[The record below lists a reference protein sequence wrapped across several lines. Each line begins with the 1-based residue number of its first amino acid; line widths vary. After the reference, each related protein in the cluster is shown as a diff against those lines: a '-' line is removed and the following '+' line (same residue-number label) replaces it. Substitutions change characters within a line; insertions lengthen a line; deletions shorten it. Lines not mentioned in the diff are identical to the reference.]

1 MKKPNVRYMLPDED
15 RLRQHIMD
23 SGNKTLRAS
32 FIHLD
37 LSTRKQYMHQLT
49 IRYTLPMLNQIKKTI
64 DNKNLGDYI
73 KKNMVNF
80 DEISQDDRA
89 DIMQEWLEIQ

>member
-1 MKKPNVRYMLPDED
+1 
-15 RLRQHIMD
+15 
-23 SGNKTLRAS
+23 
-32 FIHLD
+32 
-37 LSTRKQYMHQLT
+37 
-49 IRYTLPMLNQIKKTI
+49 MLNQIKKTI